1 VTFQLGPGYYGPAP
15 DDWPES
21 VAGPHPV
28 GAEPWQPVD
37 YADTWPPLD
46 LDAAHPDHAR
56 ALAAGGPGP
65 DEPGT
70 WTDPADTEQRWGF
83 GGMAEPTCRHGVTGP
98 CVACETECVHGNYG
112 PGCPTCREVYG

>member
-1 VTFQLGPGYYGPAP
+1 MSYQLGPSYYGPAP

-21 VAGPHPV
+21 VAGPHLIDRDDQ
-28 GAEPWQPVD
+28 G
-37 YADTWPPLD
+37 
-46 LDAAHPDHAR
+46 
-56 ALAAGGPGP
+56 ALAAGGPGTWDYGAP
-65 DEPGT
+65 GPNEPGT

-83 GGMAEPTCRHGVTGP
+83 GGMGEPTCRHGVTGS